1 MEKAFK
7 VDVQE
12 RLDVF
17 ITDKTQKSRSYIQKL
32 IKNGSITVNNKIVKP
47 SHPLKIG
54 DLVFMKEPEQQ
65 KLLIKSENKPLK
77 IVYEDQFLAIIDKI
91 AGLTVHP
98 VGNKIE
104 DTLVNRLLFHIK
116 DLSSIGGVLR
126 PGIVHRLDK
135 DTSGLMV
142 IAKNEEAHIKLSE
155 MLKEHNIKRRYIALI
170 KGKLK
175 EKTGI
180 IDLPIKRKKGET
192 KMTISVF
199 GRRAITHYKKIEDIG
214 PYTLI
219 KVELET
225 GRTHQIRAHFSHIGH
240 PIVGDSVYGG
250 KLKEVPIRRQFLHSY
265 EISFKHPIIDK
276 EIKAYSMLSDD
287 LLETLEILRKKWK
300 KIG

>member
-1 MEKAFK
+1 MEKTFK

-32 IKNGSITVNNKIVKP
+32 IKNGSITANNKIVKP

-54 DLVFMKEPEQQ
+54 DLVFMKEPEPQ

-155 MLKEHNIKRRYIALI
+155 MLKEHNVKRRYIALV

-199 GRRAITHYKKIEDIG
+199 GRRAITHYKKIEEIG

-265 EISFKHPIIDK
+265 EISFKHPIIGK

>member
-1 MEKAFK
+1 
-7 VDVQE
+7 
-12 RLDVF
+12 
-17 ITDKTQKSRSYIQKL
+17 
-32 IKNGSITVNNKIVKP
+32 
-47 SHPLKIG
+47 
-54 DLVFMKEPEQQ
+54 
-65 KLLIKSENKPLK
+65 
-77 IVYEDQFLAIIDKI
+77 
-91 AGLTVHP
+91 
-98 VGNKIE
+98 
-104 DTLVNRLLFHIK
+104 
-116 DLSSIGGVLR
+116 
-126 PGIVHRLDK
+126 
-135 DTSGLMV
+135 MV

-180 IDLPIKRKKGET
+180 IDLPIKRKKGEI

-199 GRRAITHYKKIEDIG
+199 GKRAITHYKKIEEIG

-250 KLKEVPIRRQFLHSY
+250 KLKEAPIRRQFLHSY
-265 EISFKHPIIDK
+265 EISFKHPIIGK